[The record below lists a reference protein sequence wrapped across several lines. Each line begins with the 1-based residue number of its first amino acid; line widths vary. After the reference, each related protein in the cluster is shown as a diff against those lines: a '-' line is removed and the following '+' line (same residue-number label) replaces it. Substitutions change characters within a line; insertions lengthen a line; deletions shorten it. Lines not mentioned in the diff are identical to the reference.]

1 MQTPLITVGIPSY
14 NHAKFLAKCLNSVI
28 HQTYPNL
35 EVIVVDNYSTDG
47 TDDILSDFSDHRISI
62 IKVNNGGSIAMSRNK
77 ILDKSRGEWIA
88 FLDSDDW
95 WKEDKLEKCAH
106 NFQPRIDLIYHDLI
120 VVDEITDR
128 SQSMS
133 IKSRKLEEPVFKDL
147 IIKGNTIA
155 TSSVVVRKTI
165 LSKVKGMNESKEM
178 FGIEDFNT
186 WLKISQITEGF
197 RHIPENLG
205 FYRMHTNNASL
216 AKKFV
221 RPSAAFIEFLPL
233 LSRKELSAMNN
244 NYDLASARL
253 NFITKNINARK
264 RDLANLI
271 KHGSLK
277 NRIIT
282 FYMLLASA
290 VNMRKK

>member
-28 HQTYPNL
+28 NQTYPNL

-47 TDDILSDFSDHRISI
+47 TDDILSGFSDHRISV
-62 IKVNNGGSIAMSRNK
+62 IKINNGGSIAMSRNT

-106 NFQPRIDLIYHDLI
+106 NFRPGIDLIYHNLI
-120 VVDEITDR
+120 VVDETTDR

-133 IKSRKLEEPVFKDL
+133 IKSRILEKPVFKDL

-165 LSKVKGMNESKEM
+165 LSKVNGMNESEEM

-186 WLKISQITEGF
+186 WLKISKITDGF
-197 RHIPENLG
+197 KLISEDLG
-205 FYRMHTNNASL
+205 FYRMHGKNMSSNRYFKQTIEAY
-216 AKKFV
+216 K
-221 RPSAAFIEFLPL
+221 EFLPL
-233 LSRKELSAMNN
+233 LTKKEIQTMEN
-244 NYDLASARL
+244 NYFYMAARMNFLA
-253 NFITKNINARK
+253 KNNSVCK
-264 RDLANLI
+264 NNLLSVI
-271 KHGSLK
+271 RFGKLT
-277 NRIIT
+277 NRIKS
-282 FYMLLASA
+282 FYMLLILGL
-290 VNMRKK
+290 RWWQK